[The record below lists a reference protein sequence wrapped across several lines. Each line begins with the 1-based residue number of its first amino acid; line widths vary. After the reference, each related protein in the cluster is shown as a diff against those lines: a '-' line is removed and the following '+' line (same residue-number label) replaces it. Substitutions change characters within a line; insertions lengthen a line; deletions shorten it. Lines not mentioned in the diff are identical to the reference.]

1 MEIAQLALNNN
12 HSLTH
17 SFIKIELTA
26 YDVYCLSNIIGWTL
40 FRVKPNNVKLI
51 VILLY
56 YTHHY
61 MKEEQ
66 QRLKITCL
74 SSVTYSSKNGESSTY
89 IQLNGLLY

>member
-17 SFIKIELTA
+17 SFIEIELTA

-56 YTHHY
+56 YTA
-61 MKEEQ
+61 
-66 QRLKITCL
+66 
-74 SSVTYSSKNGESSTY
+74 
-89 IQLNGLLY
+89 LYEGRATETKDNMLECCDIFI